1 MTAFKDL
8 QAIDSTFGS
17 FKGATVA
24 TEEMAQAYN
33 ALTEKQQAFVMS
45 QIGEKT
51 KLGEMLALRASYTSA
66 IAACSTAE
74 AAGVLTKTGLA
85 QADAEQVIEAIKCT
99 FQLKQKTG
107 ALKELTKAE
116 LEQIVVD
123 TMATNGLGRL
133 TKEQKDAVV
142 QFLATGKAADE
153 SGNSMLNF
161 SNVVAQAWENI
172 KGFAKTGLGK
182 LSIAAG
188 AIFLATKIYD
198 GVTTSLTEANEAL
211 DTTQSGI
218 EENQSQIEELNT
230 KLDETIS
237 ALDKLRSIAADDL
250 TITDQE
256 EIDKLESQNAL
267 LRTQIALTEA
277 ETAALEKQQE
287 INARQAMSDANKTV
301 LGSGD
306 TWGRAGQLSPV
317 LSWIYALFGNNQY
330 SPLEYIFGT
339 NWDRNGGMNSWDWR
353 DQVNYWID
361 DLDMSGTYGIYASYK
376 KIQTELDAANKEIA
390 ENAAAAEA
398 NGWEY
403 IVPPD
408 MLSNMEA
415 MQAQLDSYTSDM
427 VTISQQLSSAAPYDD
442 EARLALQRIQ
452 FLIGDEDTKKSIF
465 AALIPSDGLQEID
478 EVNEVLER
486 VAAAGGVTA
495 DNMAS
500 IVGTDVAEEMIKVAG
515 GAQEAADEL
524 NREADELRNVKQ
536 ELSTAAPSERF
547 TTVLS
552 YIDDDISNYLEKVES
567 LKGSLESLAS
577 GDVSSSELVSLLQEY
592 PDLIEA
598 AADGTDS
605 LAAAMNQLVDDEID
619 GMIRSIEEVADAY
632 DVTDD
637 ELLYFKVLLED
648 IGQAAKSSGN
658 LVQSN
663 LINQLTTLT
672 DELEGATR
680 AKTEYDEAMA
690 AGEKGDLFKSYQ
702 EAYDTFKSESEAGH
716 YGSNAFM
723 ESAKFLFGYDQLADL
738 DFDPHKIAEWA
749 DAYSYAKEVFI
760 DNDETES
767 YGLGLLNALYSLADA
782 SGNIT
787 NGAGEVLA
795 SCRIED
801 GNYIWD
807 VDLTRLDE
815 LGDKMGLSA
824 DAIMATIDALGVWE
838 NLDLYSTEELIDML
852 KSIGVLTQDMADGIR
867 RVDLA
872 SFVKALSDA
881 GKSDVEIGR
890 IFNELS
896 DMGGIEFNGTIDQ
909 IDDLLS
915 LVVLLQDTTNA
926 SASDLVGILSN
937 LGITLDGSTAQ
948 AQAFVDLLLALGAST
963 DEIELLKQKL
973 GEVGDVDV
981 SGIDTAMESAKTNLT
996 QTGDAADATAAKTEA
1011 IEQSAENASS
1021 EMGELADESE
1031 TVVEQLDNAATAAQ
1045 NATSYVQGTSNAVQR
1060 LNQKTLTS
1068 VISQF
1073 DKLTDAANRASNA
1086 ISGTTSSSTS
1096 STGKVGKTGTGSTGN
1111 TRLNQSVTAT
1121 TQATGTQN
1129 AKGGTALVN
1138 DGNGPEL
1145 IADGGSAYIANGGAP
1160 AIVTLSPGAKVYTA
1174 EETEDILNSRGKRTV
1189 FPAFAGGGTVGG
1201 SVPVKLVTSVTS
1213 GGGSSSSSGSSYSY
1227 SNSSSSDENPFEDLI
1242 DQFNR
1247 SMDGLQFKLD
1257 IGEIEE
1263 SSYYSELKKMLDALV
1278 RETGYTI
1285 EEILDGITKSGSE
1298 IDDSLVSL
1306 VRDVYRDIY
1315 DYSKDYYESV
1325 YSDVLDK
1332 YADQLDRVSDAYET
1346 LVDAAEEYREQ
1357 GYLTLETFNDLL
1369 ELEPAYLGLLS
1380 DENGQLVIN
1389 RESIEKIVQARK
1401 EQLAVE
1407 TALAYVEQLRI
1418 AKESN
1423 DTQGLKELLKVTGET
1438 TGSTWSLVYANLALA
1453 GLSDEQYKTALKNI
1467 NTIRALAGA
1476 VSGGL
1481 DEATGNVSKSIPDA
1495 SDALEDI
1502 LDMTEELIKAE
1513 NEDMVD
1519 ALKEQVEQWNKII
1532 EAKQEALRVAK
1543 EEEDYD
1549 KKVSEYAASIAETQA
1564 KIIQLSLDDSRE
1576 AQAEK
1581 AELEKQLADYQEE
1594 LADYQ
1599 ADHAYDAA
1607 IDALDREKEAYEEE
1621 KNAEIELLE
1630 QKLSSE
1636 QKLYEAALE
1645 RLDTGWESLYSQL
1658 IAYNTEY
1665 GKRINDDI
1673 TSAWEAA
1680 QAAVERYGSYA
1691 AAVKGVNNPSSEDAA
1706 NTGIGAGNTA
1716 QWESDAATIGAQAKA
1731 EAAAKAE
1738 AEKKNNT
1745 SSSSS
1750 NTKSYPYG
1758 KASDTS
1764 GNIGWGSRGNSV
1776 KAIQYALQ
1784 QMGYNLGST
1793 GIDGVFG
1800 QYTYNAVR
1808 SFQSATGISSDGIVG
1823 VNTRAKFKAK
1833 GYSLGGLV
1841 DYTGPA
1847 VVHGSP
1853 EKPEA
1858 FLNAE
1863 ETKAVKTIAE
1873 ELSAPRDGSDIIADL
1888 FMRQYGVDVSKFQA
1902 MFSMP
1907 SGHTPAEQALAA
1919 AKDAL
1924 ETAATTI
1931 NNTRSIGD
1939 IHVTVPIQVTERLD
1953 KTEIER
1959 MSGQISSTVIST
1971 IKDGFYRK
1979 GTRPGLSLV

>member
-1 MTAFKDL
+1 MTAISEL
-8 QAIDSTFGS
+8 NTIGSIFGDYFQVS
-17 FKGATVA
+17 EASDVTDDMV
-24 TEEMAQAYN
+24 MAYN
-33 ALTEKQQAFVMS
+33 ALTEKQQEYVRSLFS
-45 QIGEKT
+45 EKS
-51 KLGEMLALRASYTSA
+51 GVAEALIVRQAYASAVT
-66 IAACSTAE
+66 ACSTTEAAALLTKKGLTQAE
-74 AAGVLTKTGLA
+74 ADSVLAK
-85 QADAEQVIEAIKCT
+85 
-99 FQLKQKTG
+99 
-107 ALKELTKAE
+107 
-116 LEQIVVD
+116 
-123 TMATNGLGRL
+123 
-133 TKEQKDAVV
+133 V
-142 QFLATGKAADE
+142 Q
-153 SGNSMLNF
+153 
-161 SNVVAQAWENI
+161 
-172 KGFAKTGLGK
+172 
-182 LSIAAG
+182 
-188 AIFLATKIYD
+188 
-198 GVTTSLTEANEAL
+198 
-211 DTTQSGI
+211 
-218 EENQSQIEELNT
+218 
-230 KLDETIS
+230 ET
-237 ALDKLRSIAADDL
+237 
-250 TITDQE
+250 
-256 EIDKLESQNAL
+256 
-267 LRTQIALTEA
+267 LRTRMQAEAVKELTEA
-277 ETAALEKQQE
+277 EIKQIIVESMAREGTKELSEEQINLLASFIKSKLVIDGTSGSFLNFGNVVKEAWKALASNPLAIITAVITVVNIAVNLIKKYVDTVDSALEKSAELAEEIETNADKIEELGEELEENKKRLLELSSLESPSIADEKEAENLKEENTLLEAQLALLTNINEQKALEQQASDDTAWKIGQSQSIFRGIKEGGLWTEDGDLADSRLDAFFGKLASLIYGGAYGDNSLVGGVSGAIKQLEEYEQEYARLSSLQLGEGQTLPTETAEYIEELHGKITVRRGE
-287 INARQAMSDANKTV
+287 ISAVAQQFINSTNEEARAWAQRITFQISEYKEQISQVEAKLIEVSGLKQAEMMQWVSKH
-301 LGSGD
+301 SGD
-306 TWGRAGQLSPV
+306 DVVAAFKES
-317 LSWIYALFGNNQY
+317 FGGDA
-330 SPLEYIFGT
+330 YISLADMVGGT
-339 NWDRNGGMNSWDWR
+339 DQDVINWLTSLRNS
-353 DQVNYWID
+353 
-361 DLDMSGTYGIYASYK
+361 
-376 KIQTELDAANKEIA
+376 IQET
-390 ENAAAAEA
+390 AAEFQ
-398 NGWEY
+398 
-403 IVPPD
+403 
-408 MLSNMEA
+408 NMTAGE
-415 MQAQLDSYTSDM
+415 
-427 VTISQQLSSAAPYDD
+427 QLSS
-442 EARLALQRIQ
+442 
-452 FLIGDEDTKKSIF
+452 FLETLG
-465 AALIPSDGLQEID
+465 
-478 EVNEVLER
+478 
-486 VAAAGGVTA
+486 
-495 DNMAS
+495 
-500 IVGTDVAEEMIKVAG
+500 
-515 GAQEAADEL
+515 
-524 NREADELRNVKQ
+524 
-536 ELSTAAPSERF
+536 
-547 TTVLS
+547 
-552 YIDDDISNYLEKVES
+552 DDISAFQENV
-567 LKGSLESLAS
+567 GSM
-577 GDVSSSELVSLLQEY
+577 GDAIANILTGDFDSSDLVGLLQEY
-592 PDLIEA
+592 PELVEA
-598 AADGTDS
+598 SAKGTDS
-605 LAAAMNQLVDDEID
+605 LADAMDDLIDDEIEN
-619 GMIRSIEEVADAY
+619 MIRQVDALSETY
-632 DVTDD
+632 GYTDD
-637 ELLYFKVLLED
+637 QLLYFKVLLED
-648 IGQAAKSSGN
+648 IGQAAQSSGN
-658 LVQSN
+658 LVQSS

-702 EAYDTFKSESEAGH
+702 EAYDTFQAEIEAGH

-767 YGLGLLNALYSLADA
+767 YGLGLLNALYALADG

-787 NGAGEVLA
+787 NDIGDVLA

-807 VDLTRLDE
+807 VDLSRLDE

-824 DAIMATIDALGVWE
+824 DAIMATVDALGVWE
-838 NLDLYSTEELIDML
+838 NLDLYSTEELVDML

-896 DMGGIEFNGTIDQ
+896 ELGGIEFDGTIDQ

-915 LVVLLQDTTNA
+915 LVTLLQDTANV
-926 SASDLVGILSN
+926 SASDLATILSN

-948 AQAFVDLLLALGAST
+948 AQAFVDLLLALGASS
-963 DEIELLKQKL
+963 DEIEFLKQKL
-973 GEVGDVDV
+973 SEVGDVDV
-981 SGIDTAMESAKTNLT
+981 SGVGSAMENAKNNFTDA
-996 QTGDAADATAAKTEA
+996 GDAADETAEKTKEV
-1011 IEQSAENASS
+1011 EQSANNAST
-1021 EMGELADESE
+1021 EMGEVASETE
-1031 TVVEQLDNAATAAQ
+1031 TVVEQLGNAASAAQ
-1045 NATSYVQGTSNAVQR
+1045 TATSYVQGTSGAVQR
-1060 LNQKTLTS
+1060 LNQKSLSS
-1068 VISQF
+1068 VITQF
-1073 DKLTDAANRASNA
+1073 NKLTVAANKASAA
-1086 ISGTTSSSTS
+1086 ISGANSTSTSSSSKTYAS
-1096 STGKVGKTGTGSTGN
+1096 SSKLG
-1111 TRLNQSVTAT
+1111 AT
-1121 TQATGTQN
+1121 NARMAGGTQN

-1145 IADGGSAYIANGGAP
+1145 IADGDRAYIANGGAP
-1160 AIVTLSPGAKVYTA
+1160 ALVNLSAGAKVYTA
-1174 EETEDILNSRGKRTV
+1174 EETEDILSSRGKHTV
-1189 FPAFAGGGTVGG
+1189 FPAFSGGAGG
-1201 SVPVKLVTSVTS
+1201 SVGGAIPVKLVTSVTS
-1213 GGGSSSSSGSSYSY
+1213 GSGSSSSSSSSSYSY

-1247 SMDGLQFKLD
+1247 TMDGLQFKLD
-1257 IGEIEE
+1257 VGEIEE
-1263 SSYYSELKKMLDALV
+1263 SSYYTELKKMLDALV

-1306 VRDVYRDIY
+1306 VRDTYRDIY
-1315 DYSKDYYESV
+1315 DYSRDYYESV
-1325 YSDVLDK
+1325 YSDILDK

-1380 DENGQLVIN
+1380 NENGQLVIN

-1418 AKESN
+1418 AKESS
-1423 DTQGLKELLKVTGET
+1423 DTQGLKELLKVTDET

-1467 NTIRALAGA
+1467 NTIRALARA

-1481 DEATGNVSKSIPDA
+1481 DEATGNVSKQIPDA
-1495 SDALEDI
+1495 SDALDDI

-1513 NEDMVD
+1513 NEDMID

-1532 EAKQEALRVAK
+1532 EAKQEALRIAK

-1581 AELEKQLADYQEE
+1581 AELEKELADYQAE

-1607 IDALDREKEAYEEE
+1607 IDALDREKEAYEDE

-1630 QKLSSE
+1630 QKFSSE

-1645 RLDTGWESLYSQL
+1645 RLDSGWEQLYSQL

-1691 AAVKGVNNPSSEDAA
+1691 AAVKGVNTPRTEDAA
-1706 NTGIGAGNTA
+1706 NTGISAGNTS

-1738 AEKKNNT
+1738 AEKKNN
-1745 SSSSS
+1745 SSSSGSS
-1750 NTKSYPYG
+1750 NTRSYPYG

-1764 GNIGWGSRGNSV
+1764 GNIGWGSQGNSV

-1784 QMGYNLGST
+1784 QMGYNIGST
-1793 GIDGVFG
+1793 GIDGIFG

-1808 SFQSATGISSDGIVG
+1808 SFQSNSGISSDGIVG

-1873 ELSAPRDGSDIIADL
+1873 ELSAPRDGSDIITDL
-1888 FMRQYGVDVSKFQA
+1888 FMRQYGIDVSKFQA

-1907 SGHTPAEQALAA
+1907 TGHTPAEQALAA

-1931 NNTRSIGD
+1931 NNTRSTGD

>member
-1 MTAFKDL
+1 MTAFTNLK
-8 QAIDSTFGS
+8 AIDSIFGS
-17 FKGATVA
+17 FKGATQA
-24 TEEMAQAYN
+24 TNKMALAYN
-33 ALTEKQQAFVMS
+33 ALTAKQQAFVMS
-45 QIGEKT
+45 QIGEST
-51 KLGEMLALRASYTSA
+51 ELGIGLAARVSYTSA
-66 IAACSTAE
+66 INACATAE
-74 AAGVLTKTGLA
+74 ATALLTKNGLTVAEAELLSKKVRETLQTKLQADAVEELTQAELKQIIVETAAANNLGSFSDA
-85 QADAEQVIEAIKCT
+85 QADLLA
-99 FQLKQKTG
+99 QLLQ
-107 ALKELTKAE
+107 
-116 LEQIVVD
+116 
-123 TMATNGLGRL
+123 
-133 TKEQKDAVV
+133 
-142 QFLATGKAADE
+142 TGKAAGNA
-153 SGNSMLNF
+153 GNSMLSF
-161 SNVVAQAWENI
+161 GNVVKQAWSALASNPLAIITAVVTTVSIAVNLIKKYVDTVDSALEKSAKLAEEIESNNDEMESLGEQIEGNNKRLLELASLEMPSIADEEEVQSLKEENALLEAQLVILRNINAEKALEQQESDNTAWEAGQSQSIFRGI
-172 KGFAKTGLGK
+172 KDGGMWTEDGDLANSWIDAFFGK
-182 LSIAAG
+182 LSSLIYGGAYGDNSLVGGVRG
-188 AIFLATKIYD
+188 AIEQLQEYEQEYSRLSNLQLSDGQELPKETAEYIEDLHGKIFTLRGD
-198 GVTTSLTEANEAL
+198 ITSVAQRYINSTNEEARSWAERVVF
-211 DTTQSGI
+211 QVGSY
-218 EENQSQIEELNT
+218 EEQISLLESRLEEL
-230 KLDETIS
+230 S
-237 ALDKLRSIAADDL
+237 GFS
-250 TITDQE
+250 
-256 EIDKLESQNAL
+256 
-267 LRTQIALTEA
+267 EA
-277 ETAALEKQQE
+277 EMMSWLQDNYFGEDVLKDDALFSDFVSRMKEAFGEEGFDYFSELVGGPQE
-287 INARQAMSDANKTV
+287 MIYWLNNLQEAVRITTEEFKNMAPNE
-301 LGSGD
+301 
-306 TWGRAGQLSPV
+306 QLST
-317 LSWIYALFGNNQY
+317 
-330 SPLEYIFGT
+330 IFEQLGESV
-339 NWDRNGGMNSWDWR
+339 DSF
-353 DQVNYWID
+353 Q
-361 DLDMSGTYGIYASYK
+361 
-376 KIQTELDAANKEIA
+376 
-390 ENAAAAEA
+390 EN
-398 NGWEY
+398 
-403 IVPPD
+403 
-408 MLSNMEA
+408 
-415 MQAQLDSYTSDM
+415 
-427 VTISQQLSSAAPYDD
+427 IS
-442 EARLALQRIQ
+442 
-452 FLIGDEDTKKSIF
+452 
-465 AALIPSDGLQEID
+465 
-478 EVNEVLER
+478 
-486 VAAAGGVTA
+486 
-495 DNMAS
+495 
-500 IVGTDVAEEMIKVAG
+500 
-515 GAQEAADEL
+515 
-524 NREADELRNVKQ
+524 
-536 ELSTAAPSERF
+536 
-547 TTVLS
+547 
-552 YIDDDISNYLEKVES
+552 S
-567 LKGSLESLAS
+567 LGGSLENILN
-577 GDVSSSELVSLLQEY
+577 GDFDSNDLVDLLQEY
-592 PDLIEA
+592 PELVEA

-605 LAAAMNQLVDDEID
+605 LADAMDDLID
-619 GMIRSIEEVADAY
+619 GEIEAMLRQMDELGETY
-632 DVTDD
+632 GYTDD
-637 ELLYFKVLLED
+637 QMLYFKVLLED

-672 DELEGATR
+672 EELEGATQ

-749 DAYSYAKEVFI
+749 EAYSYAKEIFI

-767 YGLGLLNALYSLADA
+767 YGLGLLNALYALADA

-787 NGAGEVLA
+787 NDVGDVLA

-801 GNYIWD
+801 GSYIWD

-838 NLDLYSTEELIDML
+838 NLDLYSLEEIVSLMETLGLVSEDAA
-852 KSIGVLTQDMADGIR
+852 SGIKKI
-867 RVDLA
+867 DLA

-896 DMGGIEFNGTIDQ
+896 EMGGIEFDGALDQ

-915 LVVLLQDTTNA
+915 LVVLLQDTANA

-948 AQAFVDLLLALGAST
+948 AQAFVNLMFALGATS
-963 DEIELLKQKL
+963 DEIELFKQRL
-973 GEVGDVDV
+973 GEIEGVDV
-981 SGIDTAMESAKTNLT
+981 SGISSVIENAKTSFNET
-996 QTGDAADATAAKTEA
+996 SDAAGVTAEKTGAVSDA
-1011 IEQSAENASS
+1011 AENAS
-1021 EMGELADESE
+1021 DEIN
-1031 TVVEQLDNAATAAQ
+1031 Q
-1045 NATSYVQGTSNAVQR
+1045 ATSEAEELTNQLGGTAEAARRVADYTQTASTGVLK
-1060 LNQKTLTS
+1060 LNQRSLSS
-1068 VISQF
+1068 VITQF
-1073 DKLTDAANRASNA
+1073 NKLTVAANRASSA
-1086 ISGTTSSSTS
+1086 ISGAGSTSTSSS
-1096 STGKVGKTGTGSTGN
+1096 GKALSNLGAKN
-1111 TRLNQSVTAT
+1111 ARL
-1121 TQATGTQN
+1121 ATGTQN

-1189 FPAFAGGGTVGG
+1189 FPAFAGGSVGG
-1201 SVPVKLVTSVTS
+1201 SIPVKLVTSVTS

-1247 SMDGLQFKLD
+1247 TMDGLQFKLD

-1380 DENGQLVIN
+1380 NENGQLVIN

-1423 DTQGLKELLKVTGET
+1423 DTQGLKELLKVTDET

-1502 LDMTEELIKAE
+1502 LDMTEELIKTE

-1645 RLDTGWESLYSQL
+1645 RLDAGWEALYDQL

-1706 NTGIGAGNTA
+1706 NTGISAGNTA
-1716 QWESDAATIGAQAKA
+1716 QWESDAAAIGAQAKA
-1731 EAAAKAE
+1731 DAAAKAE
-1738 AEKKNNT
+1738 AEKKNNA

-1873 ELSAPRDGSDIIADL
+1873 ELSAPRDGNDIIANW
-1888 FMRQYGVDVSKFQA
+1888 FMKQYGVDVSKFQA
-1902 MFSMP
+1902 MFAMP
-1907 SGHTPAEQALAA
+1907 DGHTPAEQALAA

>member
-1 MTAFKDL
+1 MTAFKDW
-8 QAIDSTFGS
+8 QAIDSIFGS
-17 FKGATVA
+17 FKGATEV
-24 TEEMAQAYN
+24 TKDMTLAYN
-33 ALTEKQQAFVMS
+33 ALTEKQQGYLKS
-45 QIGEKT
+45 L
-51 KLGEMLALRASYTSA
+51 LGEESGLYQNLILRAQYT
-66 IAACSTAE
+66 AAVSTCATAE
-74 AAGVLTKTGLA
+74 AAELLTKNGLSTAETDLLVEKVRVTLQNKAQAKSVNELTQAELKQIVVEEAAANGINTLDDAGAEMFARFLSGKGSIDGATGSMMTFGNVAKTAGKNLLSFIGSIPGIIAIYSAAVYAAIQIYDRLVLTAEEAKEKSDEIA
-85 QADAEQVIEAIKCT
+85 QEISSNKSEIADVES
-99 FQLKQKTG
+99 
-107 ALKELTKAE
+107 E
-116 LEQIVVD
+116 LEQVRNRLLELNSIEVKSIADEEETKELQAQNTKLQAQLILLRNINAEKEKEQKEADTYTWKQGHEVVYKANGLYTQQSGASENWIKALLARQAEASYANSLRNNSSD
-123 TMATNGLGRL
+123 TVMDTYEAIAPLSEIDYAYYAADRIRELEEELETYNAVIAKGAELTPQYAQRVKDIYEEIETKKGEISNIASHYLDSTNEDAQQFVAEMTMATASYGERL
-133 TKEQKDAVV
+133 DFLKNKIAEFGSLKTSELNQWLSSLPDLSIGENAGEVITAFKEVFGTDAWNSLVTLV
-142 QFLATGKAADE
+142 GDEQEAVYWLEQMQGELRATAVEIQNMTPDE
-153 SGNSMLNF
+153 RLSAMFEKIGESVDSF
-161 SNVVAQAWENI
+161 QENI
-172 KGFAKTGLGK
+172 SSLG
-182 LSIAAG
+182 
-188 AIFLATKIYD
+188 
-198 GVTTSLTEANEAL
+198 
-211 DTTQSGI
+211 
-218 EENQSQIEELNT
+218 
-230 KLDETIS
+230 
-237 ALDKLRSIAADDL
+237 
-250 TITDQE
+250 
-256 EIDKLESQNAL
+256 
-267 LRTQIALTEA
+267 
-277 ETAALEKQQE
+277 
-287 INARQAMSDANKTV
+287 
-301 LGSGD
+301 
-306 TWGRAGQLSPV
+306 
-317 LSWIYALFGNNQY
+317 
-330 SPLEYIFGT
+330 
-339 NWDRNGGMNSWDWR
+339 
-353 DQVNYWID
+353 
-361 DLDMSGTYGIYASYK
+361 
-376 KIQTELDAANKEIA
+376 
-390 ENAAAAEA
+390 
-398 NGWEY
+398 
-403 IVPPD
+403 
-408 MLSNMEA
+408 
-415 MQAQLDSYTSDM
+415 
-427 VTISQQLSSAAPYDD
+427 
-442 EARLALQRIQ
+442 
-452 FLIGDEDTKKSIF
+452 
-465 AALIPSDGLQEID
+465 
-478 EVNEVLER
+478 
-486 VAAAGGVTA
+486 
-495 DNMAS
+495 
-500 IVGTDVAEEMIKVAG
+500 
-515 GAQEAADEL
+515 
-524 NREADELRNVKQ
+524 
-536 ELSTAAPSERF
+536 
-547 TTVLS
+547 
-552 YIDDDISNYLEKVES
+552 
-567 LKGSLESLAS
+567 GSLENILNEDFDSN
-577 GDVSSSELVSLLQEY
+577 DLVDLLQEY
-592 PDLIEA
+592 PELVEA
-598 AADGTDS
+598 AADGTDA
-605 LAAAMNQLVDDEID
+605 LADAMDDLID
-619 GMIRSIEEVADAY
+619 GEIEAMLRQMDELGETY
-632 DVTDD
+632 GYTDD
-637 ELLYFKVLLED
+637 QMLYFKVLLED

-672 DELEGATR
+672 EELEGATR

-702 EAYDTFKSESEAGH
+702 EAYDTFMDEIDAGH

-738 DFDPHKIAEWA
+738 DFDPRKIAEWA
-749 DAYSYAKEVFI
+749 DEYSKAKEVFI

-767 YGLGLLNALYSLADA
+767 YGLGLLNALHTMADE

-787 NGAGEVLA
+787 DSAGNILA

-801 GNYIWD
+801 GSYIWD
-807 VDLTRLDE
+807 VDLTRLDD
-815 LGDKMGLSA
+815 LGEKMGLTS

-838 NLDLYSTEELIDML
+838 NLDLYSIEEIVSLVETLGLVSEDAA
-852 KSIGVLTQDMADGIR
+852 SGIKR
-867 RVDLA
+867 IDLA

-890 IFNELS
+890 IFSELS
-896 DMGGIEFNGTIDQ
+896 EIGGIEFDGTLDQ

-915 LVVLLQDTTNA
+915 LVVLLQDTTNT
-926 SASDLVGILSN
+926 SASDLIGILSN

-948 AQAFVDLLLALGAST
+948 AQAFVDLMFALGATS
-963 DEIELLKQKL
+963 DEIELLKQRL
-973 GEVGDVDV
+973 GEIESVDV
-981 SGIDTAMESAKTNLT
+981 SGISSVMENATTKTGEM
-996 QTGDAADATAAKTEA
+996 GDAATIAAEKAGEVSDAAG
-1011 IEQSAENASS
+1011 NASDEMNQVTS
-1021 EMGELADESE
+1021 EAEGLAG
-1031 TVVEQLDNAATAAQ
+1031 QLDNTAAAAQ
-1045 NATSYVQGTSNAVQR
+1045 NATSYVQSTSGAVR
-1060 LNQKTLTS
+1060 DLNRKSLSSVNKQFNTLAA
-1068 VISQF
+1068 
-1073 DKLTDAANRASNA
+1073 AANNASSAISNVNAA
-1086 ISGTTSSSTS
+1086 ISGSSTDS
-1096 STGKVGKTGTGSTGN
+1096 SDNSGRKEFVQQ
-1111 TRLNQSVTAT
+1111 TRSNRLAK
-1121 TQATGTQN
+1121 GTQN
-1129 AKGGTALVN
+1129 AKGGVALVN

-1145 IADGGSAYIANGGAP
+1145 IADGGRAYIANGGAP
-1160 AIVTLSPGAKVYTA
+1160 ALVNLSTGAKVYTA
-1174 EETEDILNSRGKRTV
+1174 EQTEDIFRSRGKENEI
-1189 FPAFAGGGTVGG
+1189 PAFAGGSVG
-1201 SVPVKLVTSVTS
+1201 SSIPVKLVTSVTS
-1213 GGGSSSSSGSSYSY
+1213 GGGRKSSGSSSGNYSY
-1227 SNSSSSDENPFEDLI
+1227 SNSGSSDDNPFEELI

-1380 DENGQLVIN
+1380 NENGQLVIN

-1423 DTQGLKELLKVTGET
+1423 DTQGLKELLKVTDAT
-1438 TGSTWSLVYANLALA
+1438 TDSTWSLVYANLALA

-1532 EAKQEALRVAK
+1532 ETKQEALRVAK

-1621 KNAEIELLE
+1621 KNAEIERLE
-1630 QKLSSE
+1630 LTLSSE
-1636 QKLYEAALE
+1636 QKLYEAAMA
-1645 RLDTGWESLYSQL
+1645 RLDTGWGQLYDQL

-1665 GKRINDDI
+1665 GNRINDDI
-1673 TSAWEAA
+1673 TAAWESARL
-1680 QAAVERYGSYA
+1680 AVERYGSYA
-1691 AAVKGVNNPSSEDAA
+1691 AAVNATTNPSSEDAA
-1706 NTGIGAGNTA
+1706 NTGISAGNTA

-1738 AEKKNNT
+1738 AEKK
-1745 SSSSS
+1745 SAASS
-1750 NTKSYPYG
+1750 NSNTGNTETYPYG

-1764 GNIGWGSRGNSV
+1764 GNIGWGSQGDNV
-1776 KAIQYALQ
+1776 KAVQYALQ
-1784 QMGYNLGST
+1784 KLGYDLGPK
-1793 GIDGVFG
+1793 GIDGIFG

-1808 SFQSATGISSDGIVG
+1808 SFQSSTGISSDGIVG

-1847 VVHGSP
+1847 MVHGSP

-1873 ELSAPRDGSDIIADL
+1873 ELSAPRDGDDVIANW
-1888 FMRQYGVDVSKFQA
+1888 FMKQYGVDVSKFQA

>member
-1 MTAFKDL
+1 MTAFTNLK
-8 QAIDSTFGS
+8 AIDSIFGS
-17 FKGATVA
+17 FKGATQA
-24 TEEMAQAYN
+24 TNEMALAYN

-45 QIGEKT
+45 QIGEDSV
-51 KLGEMLALRASYTSA
+51 LGRALSARVSYTSA
-66 IAACSTAE
+66 ISACATAE
-74 AAGVLTKTGLA
+74 ATALLTKNGLTVAEAELLSEKVRETLQTKLQADAVEELTQAELKQIIVETAAANNLGTFSDA
-85 QADAEQVIEAIKCT
+85 QADLLA
-99 FQLKQKTG
+99 QLLQ
-107 ALKELTKAE
+107 
-116 LEQIVVD
+116 
-123 TMATNGLGRL
+123 
-133 TKEQKDAVV
+133 
-142 QFLATGKAADE
+142 TGKAAGNA
-153 SGNSMLNF
+153 GNSMLSF
-161 SNVVAQAWENI
+161 GNVVKQAWSALASNPLAIITAVVTAVSIAVNLIKKYVDTVDSALEKSAELAEEIESNNDEMESLGEQIEENNKRLLELASLEMPSIADEEEVQSLKEENALLEAQLVILRNINAEKALEQQESDNTAWKAGQSQSIFRGI
-172 KGFAKTGLGK
+172 KDGGMWTEDGDLANSWIDAFFGK
-182 LSIAAG
+182 LSSLIYGGAYGDNSLVGGVRG
-188 AIFLATKIYD
+188 AIEQLQEYEQEYSRLSNLQLSD
-198 GVTTSLTEANEAL
+198 GQELPKETAEYIEDLHGKVVTLRGDITSVAQQHINSTNEEARSWAERVVF
-211 DTTQSGI
+211 QVGSY
-218 EENQSQIEELNT
+218 EEQISLLESRLEEL
-230 KLDETIS
+230 S
-237 ALDKLRSIAADDL
+237 GFS
-250 TITDQE
+250 
-256 EIDKLESQNAL
+256 
-267 LRTQIALTEA
+267 EA
-277 ETAALEKQQE
+277 EMMSWLQDNYFGEDVLKDDVLFSDFVTRMKEAFGEEGFDYFSELVGGPQE
-287 INARQAMSDANKTV
+287 MIYWLNNLQEAVRITTEEFKNMAPDE
-301 LGSGD
+301 
-306 TWGRAGQLSPV
+306 QLST
-317 LSWIYALFGNNQY
+317 
-330 SPLEYIFGT
+330 IFEQIGESV
-339 NWDRNGGMNSWDWR
+339 DSF
-353 DQVNYWID
+353 Q
-361 DLDMSGTYGIYASYK
+361 
-376 KIQTELDAANKEIA
+376 
-390 ENAAAAEA
+390 EN
-398 NGWEY
+398 
-403 IVPPD
+403 
-408 MLSNMEA
+408 
-415 MQAQLDSYTSDM
+415 
-427 VTISQQLSSAAPYDD
+427 IS
-442 EARLALQRIQ
+442 
-452 FLIGDEDTKKSIF
+452 
-465 AALIPSDGLQEID
+465 
-478 EVNEVLER
+478 
-486 VAAAGGVTA
+486 
-495 DNMAS
+495 
-500 IVGTDVAEEMIKVAG
+500 
-515 GAQEAADEL
+515 
-524 NREADELRNVKQ
+524 
-536 ELSTAAPSERF
+536 
-547 TTVLS
+547 
-552 YIDDDISNYLEKVES
+552 S
-567 LKGSLESLAS
+567 LGGSLENILN
-577 GDVSSSELVSLLQEY
+577 GDFDSNDLVDLLQEY
-592 PDLIEA
+592 PELVEA

-605 LAAAMNQLVDDEID
+605 LADAMDDLID
-619 GMIRSIEEVADAY
+619 GEIKAMLRQVDELGETY
-632 DVTDD
+632 GYTDD
-637 ELLYFKVLLED
+637 QLLYFKVLLED

-787 NGAGEVLA
+787 NDVGDVLA

-838 NLDLYSTEELIDML
+838 NLDLYSIEEIVSMVETLGLVSEDAA
-852 KSIGVLTQDMADGIR
+852 SGIKR
-867 RVDLA
+867 IDLA

-1045 NATSYVQGTSNAVQR
+1045 NATSYVQGTSSAVQR

-1418 AKESN
+1418 TKESN

-1549 KKVSEYAASIAETQA
+1549 KKVSEYAASIAETQV

-1645 RLDTGWESLYSQL
+1645 RLDTGWESLYGQL

-1808 SFQSATGISSDGIVG
+1808 SFQSAAGISSDGIVG